1 MACVSELNKCFAFK
15 DKCLRTIKTL
25 KTYLDISSSEEK
37 EASESDEEEQPP
49 VNRTRRKRKMQ
60 EQFDHIEVIDSGKID
75 DQHETEMVLE
85 LNNLL
90 NPTSSPLTMKN
101 DNSVVY
107 IIENV
112 TDNQENTNLVAAS
125 TENDTMEIES
135 TGSYNC
141 EKCKMDFVRKKNFE
155 NHMKKYHNQE
165 SDDDEPLSKRLR
177 VNLSR
182 AKENDHL
189 KTELIEN
196 PDTKKCK
203 TCGALY
209 MNEKSLRLHER
220 RNACQQPSY
229 ECDVCKKIFTD
240 QILFTEHTKTHPQ
253 QLEEEETKVE
263 VQSNDADRK
272 YQCDL
277 CPKAFKMSST
287 LKDHRRVHTGDKPFK
302 CTICNRGFSQNTN
315 LKMHIRRH
323 TQMKPF
329 KCTFEKC
336 QASFVSKSEL
346 DSHSRKHSGEHPFAC
361 DQCTSKFTTSSSLV
375 KHKRIHSGERPYQC
389 EFCPMR
395 FTALGTLNNH
405 TRTHTGER
413 PHSCQF
419 CDRKFTQRSDLATHE
434 RTHTGQR

>member
-1 MACVSELNKCFAFK
+1 
-15 DKCLRTIKTL
+15 LRTIKTL
-25 KTYLDISSSEEK
+25 KTYLDLSSSEEK
-37 EASESDEEEQPP
+37 EVSDSEDDQQKST
-49 VNRTRRKRKMQ
+49 VNRKKRKRNVQ
-60 EQFDHIEVIDSGKID
+60 EFDHIEVIDSGKID
-75 DQHETEMVLE
+75 DQDGTEMVL
-85 LNNLL
+85 NLL

-101 DNSVVY
+101 ENSVVY

-112 TDNQENTNLVAAS
+112 SETHENTNIVAANS
-125 TENDTMEIES
+125 NLESSLIEAEQIES
-135 TGSYNC
+135 LEVEPTGNYNC

-155 NHMKKYHNQE
+155 NHMKKYHDEE

-182 AKENDHL
+182 TKENDHL

-220 RNACQQPSY
+220 RNACKQLSY

-240 QILFTEHTKTHPQ
+240 QTLFTEHTKNHPQ
-253 QLEEEETKVE
+253 QEEEEEISKIETT
-263 VQSNDADRK
+263 SLDSDRK

-302 CTICNRGFSQNTN
+302 CTICSRGFSQNTN

-329 KCTFEKC
+329 KCTHDNC

-346 DSHSRKHSGEHPFAC
+346 DSHTRKHSGEHPFAC
-361 DQCTSKFTTSSSLV
+361 DQCPSKFTTSSSLV

-413 PHSCQF
+413 PHSCRF
-419 CDRKFTQRSDLATHE
+419 CDRRFTQRSDLATHE
-434 RTHTGQR
+434 RTHTGQK